1 MNHLDVKPANRMVR
15 SKDNVPI
22 LIDFGLSKQYDSDGN
37 QTSTTPVGLSHGYAP
52 IEQYREGGVK
62 EFSPQTDLY
71 SLAATL
77 YYILSGTVPPQAT
90 TLVEDDLIFPT
101 SFPSYLEW
109 PIREA
114 MSSSRKRRQDNIDA
128 FIVEINSVIENKNSS
143 TSSNDSGTMP
153 ESDETSI
160 SSDFMSEKELE
171 DKNTDL
177 ISGENASDNDFSE
190 YNFDNECEIK
200 VPFYRKTGFII
211 VVSFCAV
218 LLLIG
223 LYQLGY
229 LSIFNPSWQPTYGNQ
244 FDESSIISEVDDVES
259 NEVLDSIDS
268 DNLTLIP
275 TSIEPISATNHTND
289 KKTRTSETNVANPI
303 SSSQLIDNE
312 TTLNDNEIFVVIDE
326 QAEFPG
332 GLPALMK
339 WLSQQIR
346 YPEAAQQNDIQGRV
360 VVRFVVEKDGSIG
373 QVTIVKGINKDLD
386 SEAIRVVKNMPK
398 WHPGK
403 NNGIPVRSYFNLPV
417 TFRLDS
423 K

>member
-1 MNHLDVKPANRMVR
+1 M
-15 SKDNVPI
+15 
-22 LIDFGLSKQYDSDGN
+22 
-37 QTSTTPVGLSHGYAP
+37 
-52 IEQYREGGVK
+52 
-62 EFSPQTDLY
+62 
-71 SLAATL
+71 
-77 YYILSGTVPPQAT
+77 
-90 TLVEDDLIFPT
+90 
-101 SFPSYLEW
+101 
-109 PIREA
+109 
-114 MSSSRKRRQDNIDA
+114 
-128 FIVEINSVIENKNSS
+128 
-143 TSSNDSGTMP
+143 
-153 ESDETSI
+153 
-160 SSDFMSEKELE
+160 
-171 DKNTDL
+171 
-177 ISGENASDNDFSE
+177 
-190 YNFDNECEIK
+190 
-200 VPFYRKTGFII
+200 
-211 VVSFCAV
+211 
-218 LLLIG
+218 
-223 LYQLGY
+223 QLGY

-289 KKTRTSETNVANPI
+289 KKTRTSETNVENPI

>member
-1 MNHLDVKPANRMVR
+1 M
-15 SKDNVPI
+15 
-22 LIDFGLSKQYDSDGN
+22 
-37 QTSTTPVGLSHGYAP
+37 
-52 IEQYREGGVK
+52 
-62 EFSPQTDLY
+62 
-71 SLAATL
+71 
-77 YYILSGTVPPQAT
+77 
-90 TLVEDDLIFPT
+90 
-101 SFPSYLEW
+101 
-109 PIREA
+109 
-114 MSSSRKRRQDNIDA
+114 
-128 FIVEINSVIENKNSS
+128 
-143 TSSNDSGTMP
+143 
-153 ESDETSI
+153 
-160 SSDFMSEKELE
+160 
-171 DKNTDL
+171 
-177 ISGENASDNDFSE
+177 
-190 YNFDNECEIK
+190 
-200 VPFYRKTGFII
+200 
-211 VVSFCAV
+211 
-218 LLLIG
+218 
-223 LYQLGY
+223 
-229 LSIFNPSWQPTYGNQ
+229 
-244 FDESSIISEVDDVES
+244 DDVES

>member
-1 MNHLDVKPANRMVR
+1 MNHLDVKPANIMVR

-403 NNGIPVRSYFNLPV
+403 NNGIPVRSYFQSPCDIQ
-417 TFRLDS
+417 TG
-423 K
+423 